1 MYSLKYS
8 TMELANDNTLIQE
21 FDLYLQKIKG
31 IGKKARGNY
40 LSWTR
45 FLMKNHDL
53 SKIRTEDDVKK
64 ILEMEEMMMS
74 SDKRTVYR
82 KKSDLVNFGS
92 TLNNFLHFICSYRQT
107 QEMKRQMLSIDQIIE
122 LVGQTNTLAEAEKM
136 TDTLLFIGYQIDY
149 TFSEEQKSRLKGH
162 LARMGSR
169 IYVDKL
175 MMPGSTFNSSK

>member
-1 MYSLKYS
+1 MTNLHFR
-8 TMELANDNTLIQE
+8 I
-21 FDLYLQKIKG
+21 
-31 IGKKARGNY
+31 
-40 LSWTR
+40 
-45 FLMKNHDL
+45 
-53 SKIRTEDDVKK
+53 
-64 ILEMEEMMMS
+64 
-74 SDKRTVYR
+74 
-82 KKSDLVNFGS
+82 SDLVNFGS

-169 IYVDKL
+169 ISVDKL